1 LAHSTTIAKS
11 SAFHAEVEGAA
22 PSCATKDSI
31 FEYGIKLRCGIL
43 TITLLFDSKEG
54 GLKPPIS
61 TKLYKMKTISI
72 KGSPKL
78 AEFIETQLKLKRERR
93 KEIVRRFKSGELKN

>member
-1 LAHSTTIAKS
+1 
-11 SAFHAEVEGAA
+11 
-22 PSCATKDSI
+22 
-31 FEYGIKLRCGIL
+31 
-43 TITLLFDSKEG
+43 
-54 GLKPPIS
+54 
-61 TKLYKMKTISI
+61 MKTILI